1 MDEVAHDTF
10 KTKGGGGM
18 SMDDTFIYTTE
29 QERGGRPRQKRAEET
44 HAKTSPFLSET
55 ITVPSSSTEMAL
67 AFLIKVLHTIHQD
80 QQQISLRSR
89 KSATHLS

>member
-1 MDEVAHDTF
+1 M
-10 KTKGGGGM
+10 KK
-18 SMDDTFIYTTE
+18 
-29 QERGGRPRQKRAEET
+29 T

-80 QQQISLRSR
+80 QQQTPS
-89 KSATHLS
+89 SAGVSAAHLS